1 MTKTIMI
8 VDDDPNA
15 LKLYDALLR
24 RSGEFEVVAAQD
36 AAAAL
41 RLRTETLPD
50 LFIIDVLMPGVNGIE
65 LCRHLRNHSATAHTP
80 ILILSALGRPETIA
94 EALQAGANDFV
105 VKPSTRDELEAKLHS
120 LLGVGTGEAGV

>member
-1 MTKTIMI
+1 VTKTIMI

-24 RSGEFEVVAAQD
+24 RSGELEVIAAQD
-36 AAAAL
+36 AAVAL

-105 VKPSTRDELEAKLHS
+105 IKPSTRDELEAKIHS
-120 LLGVGTGEAGV
+120 LLGVGTSEAGV